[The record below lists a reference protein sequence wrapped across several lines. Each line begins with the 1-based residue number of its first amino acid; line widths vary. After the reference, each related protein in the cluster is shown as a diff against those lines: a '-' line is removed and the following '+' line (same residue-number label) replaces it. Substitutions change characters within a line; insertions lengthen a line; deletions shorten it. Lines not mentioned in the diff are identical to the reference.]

1 MRPKGAAIRGH
12 GTKEAIVGRKLWGG
26 THMIGTVRDSRRFS
40 PVGLFRRHYLFL
52 REANISRV
60 VLVQARIRGDQILFL
75 HAAVGL
81 LQGVQLQGVMIVV
94 LLTIGLENAPGEVG
108 G

>member
-1 MRPKGAAIRGH
+1 M
-12 GTKEAIVGRKLWGG
+12 
-26 THMIGTVRDSRRFS
+26 
-40 PVGLFRRHYLFL
+40 
-52 REANISRV
+52 
-60 VLVQARIRGDQILFL
+60 VLVQARIQGDRILFL

-81 LQGVQLQGVMIVV
+81 LQGVQLRGVMIVV

>member
-1 MRPKGAAIRGH
+1 M
-12 GTKEAIVGRKLWGG
+12 
-26 THMIGTVRDSRRFS
+26 
-40 PVGLFRRHYLFL
+40 
-52 REANISRV
+52 

-75 HAAVGL
+75 HAAVAL
-81 LQGVQLQGVMIVV
+81 LQGVQLRGVMIVV